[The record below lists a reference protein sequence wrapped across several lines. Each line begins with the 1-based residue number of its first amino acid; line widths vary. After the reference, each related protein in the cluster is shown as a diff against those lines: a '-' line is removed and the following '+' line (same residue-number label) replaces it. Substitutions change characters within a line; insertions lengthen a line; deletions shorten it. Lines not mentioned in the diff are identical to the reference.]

1 MRSPESSQAEITAG
15 HDSADERIGDLI
27 GLSRAICRLSQ
38 DESREYFQQAVEAAE
53 LVGDDVRAR
62 WDALLKISRAA
73 SPNGSPDRDRAYRLA
88 QVTEGLAPYLDD
100 ALDHGAATHAIGQL
114 DPREGIAVASRWR
127 DRRLGWLDPVI
138 EALAVRDDCTLAPEP
153 LACIAMTLLQQRP
166 DVLRAAGRAV
176 RSRPAD
182 AQVIADAVAALP
194 RFAVSARSAL
204 EVLRAAAAES
214 GATFDGTR
222 LERHEA
228 PRHPGYEET
237 GGRDWDRLDEPK
249 ASARAAA
256 LRRLGELDLATADG
270 ITAARAL
277 CRDRDTPLTW
287 EQVSEAALG
296 YPSAALAQVIRALT
310 ADTSAFRVRLPRY
323 PQQARDPDGPPP
335 VGQVGRA

>member
-1 MRSPESSQAEITAG
+1 MIT
-15 HDSADERIGDLI
+15 
-27 GLSRAICRLSQ
+27 
-38 DESREYFQQAVEAAE
+38 EAA
-53 LVGDDVRAR
+53 
-62 WDALLKISRAA
+62 I
-73 SPNGSPDRDRAYRLA
+73 
-88 QVTEGLAPYLDD
+88 
-100 ALDHGAATHAIGQL
+100 HAIGQL

-127 DRRLGWLDPVI
+127 DRRLGWLDRVI

-166 DVLRAAGRAV
+166 DVLRAAERAV

-194 RFAVSARSAL
+194 RSAVSARSGL

-237 GGRDWDRLDEPK
+237 GGTDWDRLDESR
-249 ASARAAA
+249 ASAREAA

-277 CRDRDTPLTW
+277 
-287 EQVSEAALG
+287 
-296 YPSAALAQVIRALT
+296 
-310 ADTSAFRVRLPRY
+310 LP
-323 PQQARDPDGPPP
+323 
-335 VGQVGRA
+335 